1 MPQGH
6 LRHKGIRGPGDPGH
20 KSAQIM
26 LDHAVSNTVDT
37 RNIRSQSSLAGIWA
51 LGPCR
56 HSLTGVLLRLWGL
69 LALHLQGKDSGKD
82 MGPVRVVGAGSPG
95 HG

>member
-1 MPQGH
+1 MPQ
-6 LRHKGIRGPGDPGH
+6 GIRGPGDPGH
-20 KSAQIM
+20 TSAQIM
-26 LDHAVSNTVDT
+26 LDHAVANTVGT

-56 HSLTGVLLRLWGL
+56 HSLAGVLLRLWGL

>member
-1 MPQGH
+1 
-6 LRHKGIRGPGDPGH
+6 
-20 KSAQIM
+20 M

-69 LALHLQGKDSGKD
+69 LALHLQGEDSGKD
-82 MGPVRVVGAGSPG
+82 MGPVRVVGQGLLGMAESLASFWGNVVKEM
-95 HG
+95 HVAH